1 MNRVKLMA
9 EQASGYYARA
19 LRAIGQDLADLV
31 PETLTVE
38 IHGDRF
44 VASGTCAKSR
54 MEEQTAA
61 TSLKNLAGKFF
72 KTLFQTPRSGEPE
85 LEFVP
90 FHRTYNSQDIERLDA
105 LGTQRRNRTG
115 MPDIY
120 TLGERLR
127 TIGKVIDAHNGRAVR
142 IVKDLHQVV
151 FEYQD
156 SSGAVHKEALNN
168 TELYQLQQRHALE
181 RSAADAD

>member
-1 MNRVKLMA
+1 MA

-31 PETLTVE
+31 PETLTIE
-38 IHGDRF
+38 IRGDSF

-54 MEEQTAA
+54 APGRAAA
-61 TSLKNLAGKFF
+61 TGWAGLKNFAGKFF
-72 KTLFQTPRSGEPE
+72 KTLFQTPRPGEPE

-105 LGTQRRNRTG
+105 LGTKQRNRTG

-156 SSGAVHKEALNN
+156 SNGAMHKEALNN
-168 TELYQLQQRHALE
+168 TELYQLQQRHASE
-181 RSAADAD
+181 RTAADAD